1 MPSSDESYR
10 VGMVIPLQGPAGIFG
25 PSCEALAELGA
36 AEVNKRG
43 GILGR
48 QVCIEVI
55 DGGAPHQQLAEEV
68 SRLLNTGRI
77 DAITG
82 WHISSVRETLKPL
95 TSGRIPYVY
104 TSLYEGGEH
113 TPGVF
118 CSGEVPSLQIAP
130 ALSWFRD
137 NFGLRRWCIVGSD
150 YVWPYKSARSAR
162 HYIREL
168 GLTLM
173 DEVFLPFGSSD
184 FIPAVNRVARAEAQ
198 GVLMLLVGQDAV
210 LFNRQFAAHGLSDTI
225 TRFSPLMEENM
236 LLASGPNATHNLY
249 AAAGYF
255 NSMATAGALDLMDVY
270 VAANGPDGPP
280 LNNAAESCYEGVLT
294 LESLHLKAGSTEH
307 SRLMEAAG
315 HVGYDGP
322 RGTMDMINSNLRQQV
337 HLAVAQGNDFD
348 VIGALSPLP
357 E

>member
-1 MPSSDESYR
+1 MPALTETYR
-10 VGMVIPLQGPAGIFG
+10 IGMVIPLQGPAGIFG

-55 DGGAPHQQLAEEV
+55 DGGAPHREVVEEV
-68 SRLLNTGRI
+68 SRLLNAGRI

-82 WHISSVRETLKPL
+82 WHISSVREALKP
-95 TSGRIPYVY
+95 TIGGRIPYVY

-118 CSGEVPSLQIAP
+118 CSGEIPWLQIAP

-137 NFGLRRWCIVGSD
+137 AFGMRQWCIVGSD
-150 YVWPYKSARSAR
+150 YVWPYNSAQLA
-162 HYIREL
+162 HTYIREL
-168 GLTLM
+168 GLTLT
-173 DEVFLPFGSSD
+173 DEIFLPFGSSN
-184 FIPAVNRVARAEAQ
+184 FIPAVNRIARSGAQ

-236 LLASGPNATHNLY
+236 LLASGPHATGNLY

-255 NSMATAGALDLMDVY
+255 NSMATADALELMDSY

-294 LESLHLKAGSTEH
+294 LEALHIKAGSTEL
-307 SRLMEAAG
+307 SQLMKASDG
-315 HVGYDGP
+315 VGYDGP
-322 RGTMDMINSNLRQQV
+322 RGAMDMINNNLRQRV
-337 HLAVAQGNDFD
+337 HLAVAEANEFN
-348 VIGALSPLP
+348 VIGALSPISG
-357 E
+357 